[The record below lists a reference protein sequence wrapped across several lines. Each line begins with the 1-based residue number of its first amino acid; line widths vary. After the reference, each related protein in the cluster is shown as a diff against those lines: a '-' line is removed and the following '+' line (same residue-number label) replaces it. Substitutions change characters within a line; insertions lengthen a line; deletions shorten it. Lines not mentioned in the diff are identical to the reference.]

1 MDSLDLSVNRNVN
14 AMEDQGAIQLSTD
27 GPSDSVGIATEIT
40 QAALLGQ
47 LWRNVKKTAML
58 TRRATY
64 FGHTF
69 ID

>member
-1 MDSLDLSVNRNVN
+1 MNRNVN

-64 FGHTF
+64 F
-69 ID
+69 

>member
-1 MDSLDLSVNRNVN
+1 
-14 AMEDQGAIQLSTD
+14 MEDQGAIQLSTG

-40 QAALLGQ
+40 RAALLGQ
-47 LWRNVKKTAML
+47 LWRNVKKAAML

-64 FGHTF
+64 FWHTF